1 MGIPE
6 IQAESRRLVKQWTAE
21 RKAILDRNEEWRRR
35 WEELGEDTPA
45 DRMPAEL
52 FKIHGP
58 VACSYDPKVM
68 LCGSATRC
76 SPRGW
81 RKSPSS
87 ACGRVLLPAL
97 LLVSLTLLGCSSSP

>member
-35 WEELGEDTPA
+35 WDDLTEDTPA
-45 DRMPAEL
+45 DEMPSEL
-52 FKIHGP
+52 FKIHEP

-68 LCGSATRC
+68 LCGEC
-76 SPRGW
+76 HE
-81 RKSPSS
+81 
-87 ACGRVLLPAL
+87 VFPAWMEEEPEQREWPCPTARAIVGFL
-97 LLVSLTLLGCSSSP
+97 DPAWVFE

>member
-6 IQAESRRLVKQWTAE
+6 IQAESLRLVKQWTAE

-35 WEELGEDTPA
+35 WEKLGEDTPA

-52 FKIHGP
+52 FKIHEP

-68 LCGSATRC
+68 LCGECHEVFPAWMEEE
-76 SPRGW
+76 PEQ
-81 RKSPSS
+81 
-87 ACGRVLLPAL
+87 RVWPCPTARAIVGFLVPAW
-97 LLVSLTLLGCSSSP
+97 VFE